1 MRILG
6 LVQGGTN
13 QLLILKH
20 HFTVD
25 VYIPAD
31 LQGRSS
37 QAANIHPN
45 YFQHLSA
52 ASLIIILGLFLHDFK
67 ELGMPLLLLDLF
79 QVPLYR

>member
-20 HFTVD
+20 HFTIN

-45 YFQHLSA
+45 HFQHLPT
-52 ASLIIILGLFLHDFK
+52 ASLIIILRVFLHDFK
-67 ELGMPLLLLDLF
+67 KLSMPLLLLDLF